1 MAVVMLLRLVLATAS
16 KRNSAACLP
25 RETTPSRGRP
35 FSGADHVLAERFLG
49 CFTSGH
55 YDREFPAVHH
65 RDAVRQSEDF
75 VQLGAHQQDRFL
87 LCARLEQLLMN
98 ELDRAHVNA
107 TRRL

>member
-1 MAVVMLLRLVLATAS
+1 MAVVMLLRLARATAS
-16 KRNSAACLP
+16 RRNSAACLP

-35 FSGADHVLAERFLG
+35 FSGADHVLAERFFS

-55 YDREFPAVHH
+55 YDCEFPAVHH

-75 VQLGAHQQDRFL
+75 VQLSAHQQTRLL

-98 ELDRAHVNA
+98 AFD
-107 TRRL
+107 